1 MRRRVSQPTPL
12 TKPILN
18 SPWAE
23 PTQHWVLDERTNE
36 ATDQLGEGRRL
47 SSGRTLIP
55 RSRKKAA
62 SPTFD
67 ELPSEPF
74 KTINQLRERVG
85 AWRERGYP
93 GATQRTRLLLDFWR
107 DPDAPLPPFFCQ
119 REALETVI
127 WLLEAGPLID
137 PEERNGIMGRLDGRN
152 RNWNNGISR
161 LALKMATG
169 SGKTV
174 VMAMLM
180 IWHAVNHDRPRDFLI
195 IAPNLT
201 VKDRLAEL
209 KSEHRDYL
217 LPRLTPV
224 SLQPSL
230 NRLRVTILNFQAFQ
244 RRNVLFVNGERDAA
258 PAAVRRV
265 LRKDPDPRWE
275 ETPDQMLRRLLPAH
289 RAADPVIV
297 INDEAHHC
305 YRMNTT
311 GLKQAAGEDKA
322 EEEKAELWFSALTA
336 LQQQGRLREVFDLS
350 ATPMYL
356 RRPADLQT
364 EHFPWIVSDYPLSD
378 AIEAGLTKIPRVPVD
393 DDSSSEQPVYRH
405 VYDHTKRKTLDPVN
419 LQKPVS
425 ELLQALHRHYDEEVA
440 PAYQRHGVTP
450 VMIVVANNIP
460 NATALH
466 RWIAGYR
473 DDEGRF
479 HSGNLPA
486 LSNVEPDRS
495 GYVAQPP
502 TLLVHSRIVDD
513 APDAAGPTGQL
524 ARIAA
529 EQAALFGPAAAN
541 KKEQLQAVR
550 DTFNSVGR
558 RGEPGEQIR
567 CVISVGMLTEG
578 WDAKTVT
585 HIFGFRKFGSQL
597 LCEQVTG
604 RALRRTSYEPDPD
617 SGLPRPEYANVFGV
631 PYEFMRGIDAP
642 TVPTPPKEPYI
653 VEPVPGRQHL
663 RIEFPN
669 LAGYAWSA
677 PETRC
682 RLEPDLVK
690 SYALFA
696 PSDPTT
702 TTLAG
707 QVGEA
712 AQQYAGDLTRQQVIW
727 RLAAAAVE
735 RFETDETRRRALFA
749 SMVGVVEQWL
759 AHPLVGWPDE
769 RLPWLLQSPHDEDA
783 PAAIAAAVALS
794 HGQPAIRP
802 VFADQR
808 DPMQPRMLD
817 TAVRPFRT
825 TQEPVYNDTER
836 SELNKAPCHS
846 MLEYQVANALDIH
859 PQIAAWARNFRLGWQ
874 IPWRDEERE
883 IWARYDPD
891 FVARA
896 LTPPDQPP
904 LHLIIEAKGEIWSET
919 KAAEIEAKA
928 NTVRTQWIPAVEHGI
943 EGIGRWRY
951 VWITADSDIPAALSA
966 AIEEAAYA

>member
-1 MRRRVSQPTPL
+1 MSAQTPL
-12 TKPILN
+12 TDPILN
-18 SPWAE
+18 TPWDP
-23 PTQHWVLDERTNE
+23 PTRYWVLDPQTNQ

-47 SSGRTLIP
+47 SSGRILAP
-55 RSRKKAA
+55 KSRKAVVQ
-62 SPTFD
+62 SQLGD
-67 ELPSEPF
+67 EGSVPF
-74 KTINQLRERVG
+74 STINELREIVK
-85 AWRERGYP
+85 AWRSEGYP
-93 GATQRTRLLLDFWR
+93 GATDRTRRLLEWWNSDQ
-107 DPDAPLPPFFCQ
+107 PDLRPFFCQ
-119 REALETVI
+119 REALETAVY
-127 WLLEAGPLID
+127 LCEAGQIAH
-137 PEERNGIMGRLDGRN
+137 EHAWGGIFGRLEQTNHRWNDGIR
-152 RNWNNGISR
+152 R
-161 LALKMATG
+161 LAFKMATG

-180 IWHAVNHDRPRDFLI
+180 AWHAVNHDRPRDFLI

-209 KSEHRDYL
+209 KSDHREWL
-217 LPRLTPV
+217 LPRLTPIA
-224 SLQPSL
+224 LQPSL

-244 RRNVLFVNGERDAA
+244 RRNLLFVNGEGDAA

-265 LRKDPDPRWE
+265 LRKEPDPRWE
-275 ETPDQMLRRLLPAH
+275 ETSEQMLRRLLPAH
-289 RAADPVIV
+289 RAADPIIV

-305 YRMNTT
+305 YRMNTA
-311 GLKQAAGEDKA
+311 GLKRAAGEAKA
-322 EEEKAELWFSALTA
+322 EEDKAELWFSALTA

-405 VYDHTKRKTLDPVN
+405 VYDHTKSKTLNPVK
-419 LQKPVS
+419 LQEPVS
-425 ELLQALHRHYDEEVA
+425 RLLQTLHRHYDEEVA
-440 PAYQRHGVTP
+440 PAYEQHGVIP

-473 DDEGRF
+473 DDDGRF
-479 HSGNLPA
+479 HPGNLPA

-495 GYVAQPP
+495 GYVARPP
-502 TLLVHSRIVDD
+502 TLLVHSRIVEDSG
-513 APDAAGPTGQL
+513 DAAGPTGQI

-529 EQAALFGPAAAN
+529 EQAALFAPEAAN
-541 KKEQLQAVR
+541 KKEQIQAIR

-558 RGEPGEQIR
+558 TGEPGERVR

-604 RALRRTSYEPDPD
+604 RALRRTSFEPDPET
-617 SGLPRPEYANVFGV
+617 GKPRPEYANVFGV

-642 TVPTPPKEPYI
+642 TAPIPPKEPYI
-653 VEPVPGRQHL
+653 VEPVPGREQL
-663 RIEFPN
+663 RIAFPN

-677 PETRC
+677 PETHC
-682 RLEPDLVK
+682 RLDPALVK
-690 SYALFA
+690 QYAVHA

-707 QVGEA
+707 SVGETE
-712 AQQYAGDLTRQQVIW
+712 QQYAADLTRQQVIS

-735 RFETDETRRRALFA
+735 RFETDEPHRRALFA
-749 SMVGVVEQWL
+749 SMIGAVEQWL
-759 AHPLVGWPDE
+759 RHPNVDWPE
-769 RLPWLLQSPHDEDA
+769 RRLPWLLQSPHDEEA
-783 PAAIAAAVALS
+783 PAAIAAAIALS

-808 DPMQPRMLD
+808 DPMQQRMLD

-825 TQEPVYNDTER
+825 TQEPVYTDTAR

-846 MLEYQVANALDIH
+846 MLEYQLANALDLH
-859 PQIAAWARNFRLGWQ
+859 PNIEAWARNFRLGWQ
-874 IPWRDEERE
+874 IPWRDQERE

-891 FVARA
+891 FVARVQ
-896 LTPPDQPP
+896 TRDDEPP
-904 LHLIIEAKGEIWSET
+904 LHLIIEAKGDIWNEA
-919 KAAEIEAKA
+919 KAAEVEAKA
-928 NTVRTQWIPAVEHGI
+928 NTVRTQWIPAVESI

-951 VWITADSDIPAALSA
+951 LMITENSHIHAALSA
-966 AIEEAAYA
+966 AIMEADHA

>member
-1 MRRRVSQPTPL
+1 MSNRTPL
-12 TKPILN
+12 TDPILTT
-18 SPWAE
+18 PWDE
-23 PTQHWVLDERTNE
+23 PTEHWVLDERTNE
-36 ATDQLGEGRRL
+36 ATNELGDGRRP
-47 SSGRTLIP
+47 SSGRILIP
-55 RSRKKAA
+55 RSRKKAT

-67 ELPSEPF
+67 YLASKPF
-74 KTINQLRERVG
+74 VTINRLRERVG
-85 AWRERGYP
+85 AWREGGYD
-93 GATQRTRLLLDFWR
+93 GATERTRLLLDFWN
-107 DPDAPLPPFFCQ
+107 DPDAPLRPFFCQ

-127 WLLEAGPLID
+127 WLLEAGRLTD
-137 PEERNGIMGRLDGRN
+137 PGERNGTIGLLDSLN
-152 RNWNNGISR
+152 EEHNGGINR

-180 IWHAVNHDRPRDFLI
+180 AWHAVNHDRPRDFLI

-209 KSEHRDYL
+209 KSDHREWL
-217 LPRLTPV
+217 LPRLTPT

-244 RRNVLFVNGERDAA
+244 RRNLLFVNGAGDAA
-258 PAAVRRV
+258 PAAVRRL
-265 LRKDPDPRWE
+265 LRKEPDPRWE
-275 ETPDQMLRRLLPAH
+275 ETSEQMLRRLLPAH
-289 RAADPVIV
+289 RAADPIIV

-311 GLKQAAGEDKA
+311 GLKRAAGEAKT
-322 EEEKAELWFSALTA
+322 EEDKAELWFSALTA

-405 VYDHTKRKTLDPVN
+405 VYDHTKSKTLNPVK
-419 LQKPVS
+419 LQEPVS
-425 ELLQALHRHYDEEVA
+425 RLLQTLHRHYDEEVA
-440 PAYQRHGVTP
+440 PAYEQHGVIP

-473 DDEGRF
+473 DDDGRF
-479 HSGNLPA
+479 HPGNLPA
-486 LSNVEPDRS
+486 LSNIEPDRS
-495 GYVAQPP
+495 GYVARPP

-513 APDAAGPTGQL
+513 AGDAAGPTGQI

-529 EQAALFGPAAAN
+529 EQAALFAPEAAN
-541 KKEQLQAVR
+541 KKEQIQAIR
-550 DTFNSVGR
+550 DTFNTVGR
-558 RGEPGEQIR
+558 KGEPGEQIR

-604 RALRRTSYEPDPD
+604 RALRRTSFEPDPET
-617 SGLPRPEYANVFGV
+617 GKPRPEYANVFGV

-642 TVPTPPKEPYI
+642 TAPIPPKEPYI
-653 VEPVPGRQHL
+653 VEPVPGREHL
-663 RIEFPN
+663 RIAFPN

-677 PETRC
+677 PETQC
-682 RLEPDLVK
+682 RLEPGLVK
-690 SYALFA
+690 QYAVHA

-712 AQQYAGDLTRQQVIW
+712 AQQYAADLTRQQVIW

-735 RFETDETRRRALFA
+735 RFETDEPHRRALFA
-749 SMVGVVEQWL
+749 SMVGAVEQWL
-759 AHPLVGWPDE
+759 RHPNVDWPDR
-769 RLPWLLQSPHDEDA
+769 RLPWLLQSPHDEEA

-794 HGQPAIRP
+794 HGRPAIRP

-808 DPMQPRMLD
+808 DPMQQRMLD

-825 TQEPVYNDTER
+825 TQEPVYNDTAR

-846 MLEYQVANALDIH
+846 MLEYQVANALDLH
-859 PQIAAWARNFRLGWQ
+859 PQIEAWARNFRLGWQ
-874 IPWRDEERE
+874 IPWRDRERE

-891 FVARA
+891 FIARVQ
-896 LTPPDQPP
+896 TSDDQPP
-904 LHLIIEAKGEIWSET
+904 LHLIIEAKGDIWSEAKT
-919 KAAEIEAKA
+919 AEVEAKA
-928 NTVRTQWIPAVEHGI
+928 NTVRTQWIPAVESI

-951 VWITADSDIPAALSA
+951 LMITEDTPIHAALSA
-966 AIEEAAYA
+966 AIMETDHA